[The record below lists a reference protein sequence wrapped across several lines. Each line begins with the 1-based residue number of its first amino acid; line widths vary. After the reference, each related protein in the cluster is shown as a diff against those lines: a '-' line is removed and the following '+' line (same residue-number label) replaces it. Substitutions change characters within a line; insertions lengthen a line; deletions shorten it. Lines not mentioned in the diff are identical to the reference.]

1 MGGYLLFVLV
11 LLATRVLLA
20 RGEISDFLVAE
31 IPKNPVVWRDYAGG
45 GICDTASLVWRSEF
59 PVLFACCLA

>member
-31 IPKNPVVWRDYAGG
+31 IPKNPLLFGVTTLVEAFVIQQAWCGDRSSR
-45 GICDTASLVWRSEF
+45 CCSLV
-59 PVLFACCLA
+59 A